1 MKTLSRG
8 CAVYVN
14 ESKTTPTRSAPG
26 QTSLDALLGY
36 IAGARFIGIKQRGTT
51 GAVKGYRER

>member
-36 IAGARFIGIKQRGTT
+36 IAGARFIGIKQRGNT

>member
-14 ESKTTPTRSAPG
+14 EGKTKPTRSAPG
-26 QTSLDALLGY
+26 QTSLDAPLGY
-36 IAGARFIGIKQRGTT
+36 IAGARFIGIKQCGNT
-51 GAVKGYRER
+51 GAVKG

>member
-14 ESKTTPTRSAPG
+14 EGKTKSTRSAPG
-26 QTSLDALLGY
+26 QTSLDAPLGY
-36 IAGARFIGIKQRGTT
+36 IAGARFIGIKQCGNT
-51 GAVKGYRER
+51 GAVKGYRDR